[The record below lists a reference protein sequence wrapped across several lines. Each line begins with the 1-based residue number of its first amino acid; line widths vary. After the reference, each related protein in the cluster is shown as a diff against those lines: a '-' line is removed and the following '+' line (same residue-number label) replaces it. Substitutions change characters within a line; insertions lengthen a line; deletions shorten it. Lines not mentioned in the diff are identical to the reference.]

1 MSFRTLLPKLK
12 PLHLHLHHHFPS
24 TNTTTFS
31 ILTRSYWREVLRSKP
46 NPKNPSQIKF
56 EDPSIMAMRSSRA
69 QNAEGLLRR
78 KSKFFRYEKPHMKR
92 KKLKMARKYRSMER
106 GVNDLKNYVKYI
118 QEAKEVLHK
127 WLEFNGLACFRI
139 NGCRATGWRDELGY
153 MVEEECK
160 YCWNMLYACTYTFI

>member
-12 PLHLHLHHHFPS
+12 PLYLHPTITS
-24 TNTTTFS
+24 ANANVNANMNATTNTTFS
-31 ILTRSYWREVLRSKP
+31 ILNRSYWREVLRSKV

-78 KSKFFRYEKPHMKR
+78 KSKFYRYEKPWMTR

-127 WLEFNGLACFRI
+127 
-139 NGCRATGWRDELGY
+139 
-153 MVEEECK
+153 K
-160 YCWNMLYACTYTFI
+160 